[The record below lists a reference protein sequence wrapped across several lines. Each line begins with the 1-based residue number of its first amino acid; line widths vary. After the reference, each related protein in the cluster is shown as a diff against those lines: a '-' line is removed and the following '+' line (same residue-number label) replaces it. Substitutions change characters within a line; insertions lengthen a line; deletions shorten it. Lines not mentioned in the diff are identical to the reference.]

1 MGNVNAENANRRGA
15 DESRH
20 IDGRPLLRAGV
31 CAGAVVKL
39 RGDVLGST
47 VNTPARLSAV
57 ARHGQIAGN
66 ARPRPRF
73 EERTVSR

>member
-1 MGNVNAENANRRGA
+1 MGNINAENANRRGA

-20 IDGRPLLRAGV
+20 IDGLPLLRAGV
-31 CAGAVVKL
+31 CAGAVVKR
-39 RGDVLGST
+39 RGGVLGST

-66 ARPRPRF
+66 VRPRPRF
-73 EERTVSR
+73 GERTFSR